1 MTEYYVVRDKNTGLY
16 YRGKGVNKW
25 GQYYNQASIYRIKAH
40 AENTVEEESRR
51 GASPE
56 VVQIR
61 IFESTM
67 DVAKVVR
74 CGNCKYRGDSRWAK
88 CQDRLAD
95 EFCSDGKARWN
106 E

>member
-51 GASPE
+51 GANPE
-56 VVQIR
+56 IVAIR
-61 IFESTM
+61 IFESTE
-67 DVAKVVR
+67 DIVAVVR
-74 CGNCKYRGDSRWAK
+74 CGECKHRYNERWSK
-88 CQDRLAD
+88 CQGRQPD
-95 EFCSDGKARWN
+95 EFCSDGKVRWH
-106 E
+106 